1 MKKISILLGV
11 VILIVILANITDIVA
26 HTKLYSFNNNKK
38 VTTETKVIT
47 FEEIYQTLRQQ
58 RGLAQELEDSIKY
71 SLIGDE
77 VRKGLDDASNYEVFL
92 RMHPQINSIKV
103 ELPII
108 TYKDDDRTIK
118 FISGKGK
125 VLEIAENGQWKEF
138 DGSWDDLLEKYNQD
152 VN

>member
-11 VILIVILANITDIVA
+11 VILIVILANITNIVA

-58 RGLAQELEDSIKY
+58 RGLAQELEDSTKY

-108 TYKDDDRTIK
+108 TYKDDDRTIE

-125 VLEIAENGQWKEF
+125 VLEIVENGQWKEF
-138 DGSWDDLLEKYNQD
+138 NGSWDDLLEKYNQD